1 MSETIN
7 FITPNQHP
15 LGSEN
20 KKKWHVCQCVC
31 MEFYSLIHLVKDL
44 FFIWSPKI
52 QIQSKKSRLQQ
63 QSFCLQV
70 GNRDYLQNTP
80 DQPVSQWLFG
90 LQVCLDY
97 IEIPKFSSCMDFCVF
112 IYYRESR
119 ELDTINKSPTIFT
132 EGKKL
137 QFNTHS
143 SLSVSDDSWT
153 LTDTQWMTNSSKTHA
168 RHKSE

>member
-44 FFIWSPKI
+44 FSFDPQKYKSNQKSQDCNSNPSVCRSGTVTIYKTPLIS
-52 QIQSKKSRLQQ
+52 QSVS
-63 QSFCLQV
+63 
-70 GNRDYLQNTP
+70 GYL
-80 DQPVSQWLFG
+80 VCR
-90 LQVCLDY
+90 VCLDY

-143 SLSVSDDSWT
+143 SLSISDDS
-153 LTDTQWMTNSSKTHA
+153 
-168 RHKSE
+168 